1 MSQADVADVYELSPL
16 QQGMLLH
23 TLYGGDADTYVAQRS
38 FEITGALDADL
49 LELAWRQVVTAHPA
63 LRTSFHWEGLDK
75 PLQVV
80 HRTPPGALTR
90 HDWSDADADEQRDRF
105 ERLLAE
111 DRATGFDPERPPL
124 QRLRLIRLGEGRHG
138 FVWTHHMLLLD
149 GWSVPIVLGDFI
161 RRYQCLL
168 AGAPAPPAPAPY
180 RDYIAWLQSQDM
192 RAAQEWWTGALSG
205 SADSGRLGPLLRLD
219 PRRGPGAVEE
229 VRRELPADLDER
241 LRAVAA
247 RNQVTLSTLLQAAWA
262 LVLRRFSGDA
272 EVTYG
277 CTSSG
282 RPAELRGVDEMVG
295 SFINTLPI
303 RITVPDDGPLRDW
316 LREIQTVHSTARR
329 YEYAPLARIR
339 SWANLPGNEPLFE
352 SVVVLDNYPLAI
364 GDGKLAEQFSVRSV
378 NDFEK
383 TSEALTLI
391 VTPAPASV
399 VRLVFHRE
407 RFEPGAVDDMMEY
420 LYRVLDALT
429 GAETVDGVLTA
440 AAGAEESGPALGV
453 RYPDAEET
461 LAALIERQAAATP
474 DAVAVHGE
482 DGTLT
487 YAQLLERSRRA
498 ADALAAAGAGP
509 GRFVGVCAER
519 GPDMVTGVL
528 GTLLTGAAYLPLE
541 PSLPPARLAFMASEA
556 GMTVAFAAPDCVE
569 TAVRAGAERV
579 LTSADRSEVPR
590 ATGPG
595 RPDDAAYVLFTSG
608 STGRPKGVVVTHRA
622 IVNRLL
628 WMQETFPLGAD
639 DRVLQKTPLSFDVS
653 VWELFWPLMNGA
665 TLVLARPG
673 GHQDSTY
680 LARVLTEQRVTVAHF
695 VPSMLQLFL
704 DEPVDAPALRRVM
717 CSGEALPH
725 PLVERFRGVLPH
737 VELHNLYGPTEAA
750 VDVTWW
756 DCARPAPVGV
766 VPIGDAVANTG
777 THVLDERL
785 SPAQPGVPG
794 ELFLSG
800 VQLARG
806 YVNRPAL
813 TAERF
818 VAHDLAGPG
827 GRLYRTGDKVRRLR
841 DGTLE
846 FLGRMDHQVKIHGYR
861 IELGEAEQV
870 LLDQPSVR
878 EAVVTVR
885 DGTRL
890 AAYVTGDS
898 PDPAVLHDALRAALP
913 RYMVPATVTV
923 LPAMPLTH
931 NGKLDRGALP
941 DPAPAV
947 AADAV
952 EAPASAR
959 EESIAEVFRDLL
971 GLPAVNVTASFF
983 DLGGDS
989 FTAVRAVRRIEGASV
1004 GLLAACPS
1012 VRELAAALE
1021 ATDEPGPLLR
1031 VTPRPRDRTT
1041 AHTLVCV
1048 PFGGGSAI
1056 GYQPLAGSLDPAID
1070 LLAVALPGHELGGD
1084 PELRPLEEVAES
1096 VADEV
1101 LKNVAGPVSVY
1112 GHCVGVALAVE
1123 VVRRLETAG
1132 RDVERL
1138 FLGASYPYYGSRFA
1152 RRRREGPEADQAEL
1166 RYLQSL
1172 GGFGGV
1178 VQEDELAFV
1187 MRAFRHDAGAAQAYF
1202 GEHWPRRRRTEPLA
1216 APITVVI
1223 GTDDPETPRY
1233 ERRHRVWERFGSSVD
1248 LATVPQGGHY
1258 FLQQQPE
1265 ILATVIAAA
1274 LGKGNDERQ
1283 APRDQ

>member
-1 MSQADVADVYELSPL
+1 MSNADVADVYELSPL

-38 FEITGALDADL
+38 FEITGALDAEL
-49 LELAWRQVVTAHPA
+49 LERAWQQVVAAHPA

-80 HRTPPGALTR
+80 HRDPPGALRR
-90 HDWSDADADEQRDRF
+90 HDWSDADTDEQRDRF

-111 DRATGFDPERPPL
+111 DRATGFDPERAPL
-124 QRLRLIRLGEGRHG
+124 QRLHLIRLGERRHG

-149 GWSVPIVLGDFI
+149 GWSVPIVLGDFVQ
-161 RRYQCLL
+161 RYRCLL

-180 RDYIAWLQSQDM
+180 RDYIAWLQRQDPQ
-192 RAAQEWWTGALSG
+192 AAKTWWREALAG
-205 SADSGRLGPLLRLD
+205 PADSGHLGPLLRLD
-219 PRRGPGAVEE
+219 PQRGPGAVEE
-229 VRRELPADLDER
+229 VRRDLPAALDDR
-241 LRAVAA
+241 LRTVAA

-272 EVTYG
+272 QVTYG

-303 RITVPDDGPLRDW
+303 RVTVPDGGELSGW
-316 LREIQTVHSTARR
+316 LREVQAVHSTARR
-329 YEYAPLARIR
+329 YEYTPLAQIR
-339 SWANLPGNEPLFE
+339 SWANLPGSRPLFE
-352 SVVVLDNYPLAI
+352 SVVVLDNYPLSI
-364 GDGKLAEQFSVRSV
+364 GGGELAEQFSIRSV

-383 TSEALTLI
+383 TSEPLTLI

-399 VRLVFHRE
+399 VRLIFHRE
-407 RFEPGAVDDMMEY
+407 RFEPGAVEDMMEY
-420 LYRVLDALT
+420 LYRVLEALT
-429 GAETVDGVLTA
+429 DAETVDDVLTA
-440 AAGAEESGPALGV
+440 AAGRAASGPATSV
-453 RYPDAEET
+453 RYPDAEQT

-474 DAVAVHGE
+474 DAVAVHAD

-509 GRFVGVCAER
+509 GRIVGVCAER
-519 GPDMVTGVL
+519 CLDMVMGVL
-528 GTLLTGAAYLPLE
+528 GALLTGAAYLPLE
-541 PSLPPARLAFMASEA
+541 PSLPPARLKFMAAEA
-556 GMTVAFAAPDCVE
+556 GVTVAFASPDCVE
-569 TAVRAGAERV
+569 TALQAGVERV
-579 LTSADRSEVPR
+579 LTSADRAKAPR
-590 ATGPG
+590 AAYPG
-595 RPDDAAYVLFTSG
+595 RADDAAYVLFTSG
-608 STGRPKGVVVTHRA
+608 STGRPKGVVITQRA
-622 IVNRLL
+622 IVNRIL
-628 WMQETFPLGAD
+628 WMQETFPVGAA

-653 VWELFWPLMNGA
+653 LWELFWPLVTGA
-665 TLVLARPG
+665 SMVLARPG
-673 GHQDSTY
+673 GHQDSAY
-680 LARVLTEQRVTVAHF
+680 LARVLAEQAVTVAHF

-704 DEPVDAPALRRVM
+704 DESVEAPALRRVM
-717 CSGEALPH
+717 CSGEALPY
-725 PLVERFRGVLPH
+725 PLVERFRTVLPQ

-756 DCARPAPVGV
+756 DCARPAPAGV

-785 SPAQPGVPG
+785 APAPVGVPG

-800 VQLARG
+800 IQLARG

-818 VAHDLAGPG
+818 IAHDLAGPG

-841 DGTLE
+841 NGALE

-861 IELGEAEQV
+861 IELGEVEQV
-870 LLDQPSVR
+870 LLAQPSVR

-885 DGTRL
+885 DGARL

-898 PDPAVLHDALRAALP
+898 PGPAVLHDALRSALP

-931 NGKLDRGALP
+931 NGKLDRRALP

-947 AADAV
+947 GSAV
-952 EAPASAR
+952 GMAPASAR
-959 EESIAEVFRDLL
+959 EESIAEVFQDLL
-971 GLPAVNVTASFF
+971 GLSDVDVTVSFF

-989 FTAVRAVRRIEGASV
+989 FSAVRAVRRIEGATV
-1004 GLLAACPS
+1004 GLLAARPS

-1021 ATDEPGPLLR
+1021 ASEESGPLLR
-1031 VTPRPRDRTT
+1031 MTPRDRRA

-1056 GYQPLAGSLDPAID
+1056 GYQPLAGSLDPGLA

-1084 PELRPLEEVAES
+1084 PGLRPLGEVAQD
-1096 VADEV
+1096 VVDEI
-1101 LKNVAGPVSVY
+1101 LKNVDGPVSVY

-1123 VVRRLETAG
+1123 VVRRLEAAG
-1132 RDVERL
+1132 RSVERL
-1138 FLGASYPYYGSRFA
+1138 FLGASYPFYESRIR
-1152 RRRREGPEADQAEL
+1152 RRRREGPAADQVEM

-1172 GGFGGV
+1172 GGFTGV
-1178 VQEDELAFV
+1178 VEDDELAFV
-1187 MRAFRHDAGAAQAYF
+1187 IRAFRHDAAAAQAYF
-1202 GEHWPRRRRTEPLA
+1202 SEHWPRRGRTRPLA
-1216 APITVVI
+1216 APITVVV
-1223 GTDDPETPRY
+1223 GTDDPETPAH
-1233 ERRHRVWERFGSSVD
+1233 ERKHRVWERFGSSVE
-1248 LATVPQGGHY
+1248 LATVPGGGHY

-1265 ILATVIAAA
+1265 ALAAIIASAS
-1274 LGKGNDERQ
+1274 GKEDPGRQ
-1283 APRDQ
+1283 PARGQ